1 MVQSEIHHIALNV
14 VDVNEAKNFYSRF
27 FSLNEIQ
34 RPSGRPSSG
43 TWLAAKDGRQIHLR
57 EGKVPEDNG
66 QHLAFLVTDIHE
78 ACQNLATAGVDV
90 TMPVPIGTSLQAFLH
105 DPAGNRVEIHQLEDS
120 DTDH

>member
-34 RPSGRPSSG
+34 RPSGRSNSG
-43 TWLAAKDGRQIHLR
+43 AWLAAKDGRQIHLR

>member
-27 FSLNEIQ
+27 FSLDEIQ
-34 RPSGRPSSG
+34 RPSGRSNSG
-43 TWLAAKDGRQIHLR
+43 AWLAAKDGRQIHLR

-90 TMPVPIGTSLQAFLH
+90 TMPVLIGTSLQAFLH